1 MQKSYFYNSRHEK
14 EVDYLIHS
22 PPKYGCVNKDF
33 CFLFVNYNLKY
44 VILYI
49 NIALPMI
56 LALYALWSLADSAN
70 VKTNI

>member
-1 MQKSYFYNSRHEK
+1 MVVFTKN
-14 EVDYLIHS
+14 I
-22 PPKYGCVNKDF
+22 F

-49 NIALPMI
+49 NIALQMI

-70 VKTNI
+70 VITNI